1 MNYIKKIINYFIYFM
16 KLLWSIIAYIPTF
29 FIRALTVIIICIFI
43 LSLFSKVSD
52 DIEKG
57 TALFIPMNGILVE
70 QAQEVNSFESLLGGA
85 RKNEIELKNIINIIK
100 AVSNDKKTI
109 TFSGSPDAELDI
121 YLKVIDSSGNIMI
134 SLSNFIGG
142 YPADIFYLSEALN
155 NFKKVDGNKIIAIA
169 DQFSQASYI
178 IASFADEII
187 LHPSGGVLLTGWSS
201 KRVFVKDFLDKL
213 DVRVLEFSKGE
224 YKSATEVFTRSS
236 MSNESK
242 ESNSKLFN
250 VIWKFTSKSI
260 EKNRNLENGFIENY
274 IQNALAQ
281 NHNNTSMA
289 ELALNNGL
297 VDKLMTR
304 VEVEKYLADQFPD
317 EKNDWKFIHYRDYE
331 QNSPEKN
338 KNIIGLVSIAGTIL
352 DGSQPRGSA
361 GGENIS
367 AMIKEARNEKNL
379 KALVLRVNTPGGSA
393 FASEIIREQVL
404 AIKDRGIPI
413 VVSMGG
419 LAASGGYW
427 ISADSDYIFAHES
440 SVTGSIGV
448 AAILFDA
455 QETIK
460 KIGLNEDGVSNS
472 PFAGSLNNGVLLSS
486 PSEEV
491 VDLIQGNVDRL
502 YNDFIEIVANGR
514 GISTEEANLIAKGR
528 VWSGIDALEVG
539 LIDQIGSLDDAID
552 KAKDLAAIKDYY
564 LKEYDKTKNNIS
576 LIIEFLN
583 LFSFKNDLE
592 MRDNIYVNLKNELI
606 SIFKWSKNLN
616 DRNQLYYICDE
627 CIIIN

>member
-100 AVSNDKKTI
+100 AVSNDKKIDTI
-109 TFSGSPDAELDI
+109 
-121 YLKVIDSSGNIMI
+121 VI

-592 MRDNIYVNLKNELI
+592 MRDNLYVNLKNEFI

>member
-1 MNYIKKIINYFIYFM
+1 M
-16 KLLWSIIAYIPTF
+16 KLLWSIISYIPTF
-29 FIRALTVIIICIFI
+29 FIRALTVSIIFIFI
-43 LSLFSKVSD
+43 LSFFSKVSD
-52 DIEKG
+52 DVEEG
-57 TALFIPMNGILVE
+57 TALFIPMNGVLVE
-70 QAQEVNSFESLLGGA
+70 QAQEVSSFESFIGGS
-85 RKNEIELKNIINIIK
+85 RRSEIELKNIINVIK
-100 AVSNDKKTI
+100 AASNDKKINTI
-109 TFSGSPDAELDI
+109 
-121 YLKVIDSSGNIMI
+121 VI
-134 SLSNFIGG
+134 SLSNFLGG

-169 DQFSQASYI
+169 DQYSQASYI

-187 LHPSGGVLLTGWSS
+187 LHPSGGVMLTGWSS
-201 KRVFVKDFLDKL
+201 KRVFVSDFLDKL
-213 DVRVLEFSKGE
+213 DVKVLEFSKGE

-242 ESNSKLFN
+242 ESNSKLFR
-250 VIWKFTSKSI
+250 VIWEFTSKSI
-260 EKNRNLENGFIENY
+260 EKNRNLKNGFIENY
-274 IQNALAQ
+274 IQNALIQ
-281 NHNNTSMA
+281 NYNDTSMA
-289 ELALNNGL
+289 ELALKKGL

-317 EKNDWKFIHYRDYE
+317 EKNDWKFIDYRDYK

-338 KNIIGLVSIAGTIL
+338 KNIIGVVSVAGTIL

-367 AMIKEARNEKNL
+367 AMIKKARNEKNL

-427 ISADSDYIFAHES
+427 ISANSDYIFAHES
-440 SVTGSIGV
+440 SITGSIGV

-460 KIGLNEDGVSNS
+460 KLGLNEDGVSNS
-472 PFAGSLNNGVLLSS
+472 PFAGSLNSGVLLSS

-491 VDLIQGNVDRL
+491 IDLIQGNVDRL
-502 YNDFIEIVANGR
+502 YNDFIEIVSNGR
-514 GISTEEANLIAKGR
+514 GISIEEANLIAKGR
-528 VWSGIDALEVG
+528 VWSGIDALDVG
-539 LIDQIGSLDDAID
+539 LIDQIGSFDDAID
-552 KAKDLAAIKDYY
+552 KAKDLAAIKNYY

-592 MRDNIYVNLKNELI
+592 MRDNLYVNLKNEFI

>member
-85 RKNEIELKNIINIIK
+85 RKNEIELKNIINTIK
-100 AVSNDKKTI
+100 AVSNDKKIDTI
-109 TFSGSPDAELDI
+109 
-121 YLKVIDSSGNIMI
+121 VI

>member
-1 MNYIKKIINYFIYFM
+1 M
-16 KLLWSIIAYIPTF
+16 KLLWSIISYIPTF
-29 FIRALTVIIICIFI
+29 FIRALTVSIIFIFI
-43 LSLFSKVSD
+43 LSFFSKVSD
-52 DIEKG
+52 DVEEG
-57 TALFIPMNGILVE
+57 TALFIPMNGVLVE
-70 QAQEVNSFESLLGGA
+70 QAQEVSSFESFIGGS
-85 RKNEIELKNIINIIK
+85 RRSEIELKNIINVIK
-100 AVSNDKKTI
+100 AASNDKKINTI
-109 TFSGSPDAELDI
+109 
-121 YLKVIDSSGNIMI
+121 VI
-134 SLSNFIGG
+134 SLSNFLGG
-142 YPADIFYLSEALN
+142 YPADIFYLSGALN

-169 DQFSQASYI
+169 DQYSQASYI

-187 LHPSGGVLLTGWSS
+187 LHPSGGVMLTGWSS
-201 KRVFVKDFLDKL
+201 KRVFVSDFLDKL
-213 DVRVLEFSKGE
+213 DVKVLEFSKGE

-242 ESNSKLFN
+242 ESNSKLFR
-250 VIWKFTSKSI
+250 VIWEFTSKSI
-260 EKNRNLENGFIENY
+260 EKNRNLKNGFIENY
-274 IQNALAQ
+274 IQNALSQ
-281 NHNNTSMA
+281 NYNDTSMA
-289 ELALNNGL
+289 ELALKKGL

-317 EKNDWKFIHYRDYE
+317 EKNDWKFIDYRDYK
-331 QNSPEKN
+331 QNSPEKS
-338 KNIIGLVSIAGTIL
+338 KNIIGVVSIAGTIL

-367 AMIKEARNEKNL
+367 AMIKKARNEKNL

-427 ISADSDYIFAHES
+427 ISANSDYIFAHES
-440 SVTGSIGV
+440 SITGSIGV

-460 KIGLNEDGVSNS
+460 KLGLNEDGVSNS
-472 PFAGSLNNGVLLSS
+472 PFAGSLNSGVLLSS

-502 YNDFIEIVANGR
+502 YNDFIEIVSNGR
-514 GISTEEANLIAKGR
+514 GISIEEANLIAKGR

-539 LIDQIGSLDDAID
+539 LIDQIGSFDDAID
-552 KAKDLAAIKDYY
+552 KAKDLAAIKNYY

-592 MRDNIYVNLKNELI
+592 MRDNLYVNLKNEFI

>member
-70 QAQEVNSFESLLGGA
+70 QAQEVNSFESFLGGA
-85 RKNEIELKNIINIIK
+85 RKSEIELKNIINIIK
-100 AVSNDKKTI
+100 AVSNDKKIDTI
-109 TFSGSPDAELDI
+109 
-121 YLKVIDSSGNIMI
+121 VI

-274 IQNALAQ
+274 IQNALPQ

-331 QNSPEKN
+331 QNLPEKN

-472 PFAGSLNNGVLLSS
+472 PFTGSLNNGVLLSS

-514 GISTEEANLIAKGR
+514 GISIEEANLIAKGR
-528 VWSGIDALEVG
+528 VWSGVDALEVG

-583 LFSFKNDLE
+583 LFSYKNDLE

>member
-70 QAQEVNSFESLLGGA
+70 QAQEVNSFESFLGGA

-100 AVSNDKKTI
+100 AVSNDKKIDTI
-109 TFSGSPDAELDI
+109 
-121 YLKVIDSSGNIMI
+121 VI

-502 YNDFIEIVANGR
+502 YNDFIEIVVNGR
-514 GISTEEANLIAKGR
+514 GISIEEANLIAKGR
-528 VWSGIDALEVG
+528 VWSGVDALEVG

-583 LFSFKNDLE
+583 LFSYKNDLE
-592 MRDNIYVNLKNELI
+592 MRDNIYVNLKNEFI

>member
-70 QAQEVNSFESLLGGA
+70 QAQEVNSFESFLGGA

-100 AVSNDKKTI
+100 AVSNDKKIDTI
-109 TFSGSPDAELDI
+109 
-121 YLKVIDSSGNIMI
+121 VI

-274 IQNALAQ
+274 IQNALNQ
-281 NHNNTSMA
+281 NHNNISMA
-289 ELALNNGL
+289 ELALNNGF

-317 EKNDWKFIHYRDYE
+317 ENNDWKFIHYRDYE

-472 PFAGSLNNGVLLSS
+472 PFSGSLNNGVVLSS

-502 YNDFIEIVANGR
+502 YNDFIEIVVNGR
-514 GISTEEANLIAKGR
+514 GISIEEANLIAKGR
-528 VWSGIDALEVG
+528 VWSGVDALEVG

-583 LFSFKNDLE
+583 LFSYKNDLE
-592 MRDNIYVNLKNELI
+592 MRDNIYVNLKNEFI

>member
-100 AVSNDKKTI
+100 AVSNDKKIDTI
-109 TFSGSPDAELDI
+109 
-121 YLKVIDSSGNIMI
+121 VI

-274 IQNALAQ
+274 IQNALPQ

-331 QNSPEKN
+331 QNLPEKN

-491 VDLIQGNVDRL
+491 VDLVQGNVDRL

-514 GISTEEANLIAKGR
+514 GISIEEANLIAKGR
-528 VWSGIDALEVG
+528 VWSGVDALEVG

-592 MRDNIYVNLKNELI
+592 MRDNLYVNLKNEFI

>member
-1 MNYIKKIINYFIYFM
+1 M
-16 KLLWSIIAYIPTF
+16 KLLWSIISYIPTF
-29 FIRALTVIIICIFI
+29 FIRALTVSIIFIFI
-43 LSLFSKVSD
+43 LSFFSKVSD
-52 DIEKG
+52 DVEEG
-57 TALFIPMNGILVE
+57 TALFIPMNGVLVE
-70 QAQEVNSFESLLGGA
+70 QAQEVSSFESFIGGS
-85 RKNEIELKNIINIIK
+85 RRSEIELKNIINVIK
-100 AVSNDKKTI
+100 AASNDKKINTI
-109 TFSGSPDAELDI
+109 
-121 YLKVIDSSGNIMI
+121 VI
-134 SLSNFIGG
+134 SLSNFLGG

-169 DQFSQASYI
+169 DQYSQASYI

-187 LHPSGGVLLTGWSS
+187 LHPSGGVMLTGWSS
-201 KRVFVKDFLDKL
+201 KRVFVSDFLDKL
-213 DVRVLEFSKGE
+213 DVKVLEFSKGE

-242 ESNSKLFN
+242 ESNSKLFR
-250 VIWKFTSKSI
+250 VIWEFTSKSI
-260 EKNRNLENGFIENY
+260 EKNRNLKNGFIENY
-274 IQNALAQ
+274 IQNALIQ
-281 NHNNTSMA
+281 NYNDTSMA
-289 ELALNNGL
+289 ELALKKGL

-317 EKNDWKFIHYRDYE
+317 EKNDWKFIDYRDYK

-338 KNIIGLVSIAGTIL
+338 KNIIGVVSVAGTIL

-367 AMIKEARNEKNL
+367 AMIKKARNEKNL

-427 ISADSDYIFAHES
+427 ISANSDYIFAHES
-440 SVTGSIGV
+440 TITGSIGV

-460 KIGLNEDGVSNS
+460 KLGLNEDGVSNS
-472 PFAGSLNNGVLLSS
+472 PFAGSLNSGVLLSS

-502 YNDFIEIVANGR
+502 YNDFIEIVSNGR
-514 GISTEEANLIAKGR
+514 GISIEEANLIAKGR

-539 LIDQIGSLDDAID
+539 LIDQIGSFDDAID
-552 KAKDLAAIKDYY
+552 KAKDLAAIKNYY

-592 MRDNIYVNLKNELI
+592 MRDNLYVNLKNEFI

>member
-70 QAQEVNSFESLLGGA
+70 QAQVNSFESLLGGA

-100 AVSNDKKTI
+100 AVSNDKKIDTI
-109 TFSGSPDAELDI
+109 
-121 YLKVIDSSGNIMI
+121 VI

-331 QNSPEKN
+331 QNLPEKN

-514 GISTEEANLIAKGR
+514 GISIEEANLIAKGR
-528 VWSGIDALEVG
+528 VWSGVDALEVG

-583 LFSFKNDLE
+583 LFSYKNDLE
-592 MRDNIYVNLKNELI
+592 MRDNIYFNLKNELI

>member
-70 QAQEVNSFESLLGGA
+70 QAQEVNSFESFLGGA

-100 AVSNDKKTI
+100 AVSNDKKIDTI
-109 TFSGSPDAELDI
+109 
-121 YLKVIDSSGNIMI
+121 VI

-514 GISTEEANLIAKGR
+514 GISTEEASLIAKGR
-528 VWSGIDALEVG
+528 VWSGVDALEVG

-583 LFSFKNDLE
+583 LFSYKNDLE

>member
-16 KLLWSIIAYIPTF
+16 KLLWSFIAYIPTF

-70 QAQEVNSFESLLGGA
+70 QAQEVNSFESFLGGA

-100 AVSNDKKTI
+100 AVSNDKKIDTI
-109 TFSGSPDAELDI
+109 
-121 YLKVIDSSGNIMI
+121 VI

-224 YKSATEVFTRSS
+224 YKSANEVFTRSS

-289 ELALNNGL
+289 ELALNKGL

-514 GISTEEANLIAKGR
+514 GISIEEANLIAKGR

>member
-70 QAQEVNSFESLLGGA
+70 QAQEVNSFESFLGGA
-85 RKNEIELKNIINIIK
+85 RKSEIELKNIINIIK
-100 AVSNDKKTI
+100 AVSNDKKIDTI
-109 TFSGSPDAELDI
+109 
-121 YLKVIDSSGNIMI
+121 VI

-304 VEVEKYLADQFPD
+304 VEVEKYLSDQFPD

-331 QNSPEKN
+331 QDSPEKN

-514 GISTEEANLIAKGR
+514 GISIEEANLIAKGR
-528 VWSGIDALEVG
+528 VWSGVDALEVG

-583 LFSFKNDLE
+583 LFSYKNDLE
-592 MRDNIYVNLKNELI
+592 MRDNIYFNLKNELI

>member
-70 QAQEVNSFESLLGGA
+70 QAQEVNSFESFLGGA
-85 RKNEIELKNIINIIK
+85 RKSEIELKNIINIIK
-100 AVSNDKKTI
+100 AVSNDKKIDTI
-109 TFSGSPDAELDI
+109 
-121 YLKVIDSSGNIMI
+121 VI

-274 IQNALAQ
+274 IQNALPQ

-331 QNSPEKN
+331 QNLPEKN

-514 GISTEEANLIAKGR
+514 GISIEEANLIAKGR
-528 VWSGIDALEVG
+528 VWSGVDALEVG

-583 LFSFKNDLE
+583 LFSYKNDLE

>member
-100 AVSNDKKTI
+100 AVSNDKKIDTI
-109 TFSGSPDAELDI
+109 
-121 YLKVIDSSGNIMI
+121 VI

-274 IQNALAQ
+274 IQNALNQ

-331 QNSPEKN
+331 QNLPEKN

-514 GISTEEANLIAKGR
+514 GISIEEANLIAKGR
-528 VWSGIDALEVG
+528 VWSGVDALEVG

-583 LFSFKNDLE
+583 LFSYKNDLE

>member
-1 MNYIKKIINYFIYFM
+1 M
-16 KLLWSIIAYIPTF
+16 
-29 FIRALTVIIICIFI
+29 
-43 LSLFSKVSD
+43 
-52 DIEKG
+52 
-57 TALFIPMNGILVE
+57 
-70 QAQEVNSFESLLGGA
+70 
-85 RKNEIELKNIINIIK
+85 
-100 AVSNDKKTI
+100 
-109 TFSGSPDAELDI
+109 
-121 YLKVIDSSGNIMI
+121 
-134 SLSNFIGG
+134 
-142 YPADIFYLSEALN
+142 
-155 NFKKVDGNKIIAIA
+155 
-169 DQFSQASYI
+169 
-178 IASFADEII
+178 
-187 LHPSGGVLLTGWSS
+187 
-201 KRVFVKDFLDKL
+201 
-213 DVRVLEFSKGE
+213 
-224 YKSATEVFTRSS
+224 
-236 MSNESK
+236 
-242 ESNSKLFN
+242 
-250 VIWKFTSKSI
+250 
-260 EKNRNLENGFIENY
+260 ENGFIENY

-491 VDLIQGNVDRL
+491 VDLVQGNVDRL

-552 KAKDLAAIKDYY
+552 KAKDLAAIKDYH

>member
-16 KLLWSIIAYIPTF
+16 KLLWSIIVYIPTF

-43 LSLFSKVSD
+43 LSLFSKVSN

-70 QAQEVNSFESLLGGA
+70 QAQEVNSFETFLGGT
-85 RKNEIELKNIINIIK
+85 RKNEIELKNIINVIK
-100 AVSNDKKTI
+100 AVSNDKKIDTI
-109 TFSGSPDAELDI
+109 
-121 YLKVIDSSGNIMI
+121 VI
-134 SLSNFIGG
+134 SLSNFVGG

-187 LHPSGGVLLTGWSS
+187 LHPSGDVLLTGWSS

-213 DVRVLEFSKGE
+213 DVKVLEFSKGE

-250 VIWKFTSKSI
+250 IIWKFTSKSI

-281 NHNNTSMA
+281 NHNSTSMA

-317 EKNDWKFIHYRDYE
+317 EKNDWKFIHYRNYE
-331 QNSPEKN
+331 QNSPKKN

-404 AIKDRGIPI
+404 AIKDLGIPI

-455 QETIK
+455 QESIK

-514 GISTEEANLIAKGR
+514 GISIEEANLIAKGR
-528 VWSGIDALEVG
+528 VWSGVDALEVG

-592 MRDNIYVNLKNELI
+592 IRDNIYINLKNELI

>member
-1 MNYIKKIINYFIYFM
+1 M

-100 AVSNDKKTI
+100 AVSNDKKIDTI
-109 TFSGSPDAELDI
+109 
-121 YLKVIDSSGNIMI
+121 VI

-514 GISTEEANLIAKGR
+514 GISIEEANLIAKGR

>member
-70 QAQEVNSFESLLGGA
+70 QAQEVNSFESFLGGA

-100 AVSNDKKTI
+100 AVSNDKKIDTI
-109 TFSGSPDAELDI
+109 
-121 YLKVIDSSGNIMI
+121 VI

-331 QNSPEKN
+331 QNLPEKN

-528 VWSGIDALEVG
+528 VWSGVDALEVG

-583 LFSFKNDLE
+583 LFSYKNDLE

>member
-1 MNYIKKIINYFIYFM
+1 
-16 KLLWSIIAYIPTF
+16 
-29 FIRALTVIIICIFI
+29 
-43 LSLFSKVSD
+43 
-52 DIEKG
+52 
-57 TALFIPMNGILVE
+57 MNGILVE
-70 QAQEVNSFESLLGGA
+70 QAQEVNNFESLLGGA

-100 AVSNDKKTI
+100 AVSNDKKIDTI
-109 TFSGSPDAELDI
+109 
-121 YLKVIDSSGNIMI
+121 VI

-331 QNSPEKN
+331 QNLPEKN

-514 GISTEEANLIAKGR
+514 GISIEEANLIAKGR
-528 VWSGIDALEVG
+528 VWSGVDALEVG
-539 LIDQIGSLDDAID
+539 LIDQIGSFDDAVD

-583 LFSFKNDLE
+583 LFSYKNDLE
-592 MRDNIYVNLKNELI
+592 MRDNIYFNLKNELI

>member
-70 QAQEVNSFESLLGGA
+70 QAQEVNSFESFLGGA

-100 AVSNDKKTI
+100 AVSNDKKIDTI
-109 TFSGSPDAELDI
+109 
-121 YLKVIDSSGNIMI
+121 VI

-331 QNSPEKN
+331 QNLPEKN

>member
-100 AVSNDKKTI
+100 AVSNDKKIDTI
-109 TFSGSPDAELDI
+109 
-121 YLKVIDSSGNIMI
+121 VI

-274 IQNALAQ
+274 IQNALNQ
-281 NHNNTSMA
+281 NHNNISMA
-289 ELALNNGL
+289 ELALNNGF

-583 LFSFKNDLE
+583 FFSYKNNLE
-592 MRDNIYVNLKNELI
+592 M
-606 SIFKWSKNLN
+606 
-616 DRNQLYYICDE
+616 
-627 CIIIN
+627 

>member
-70 QAQEVNSFESLLGGA
+70 QAQEVNSFESFLGGA

-100 AVSNDKKTI
+100 AVSNDKKIDTI
-109 TFSGSPDAELDI
+109 
-121 YLKVIDSSGNIMI
+121 VI

-514 GISTEEANLIAKGR
+514 GISIEEANLIAKGR
-528 VWSGIDALEVG
+528 VWSGVDALEVG

-583 LFSFKNDLE
+583 LFSYKNDLE

>member
-100 AVSNDKKTI
+100 AVSNDKKIDTI
-109 TFSGSPDAELDI
+109 
-121 YLKVIDSSGNIMI
+121 VI

-491 VDLIQGNVDRL
+491 VDLVQGNVDRL

>member
-70 QAQEVNSFESLLGGA
+70 QAQEVNSFESFLGGA
-85 RKNEIELKNIINIIK
+85 RKSEIELKNIINIIK
-100 AVSNDKKTI
+100 AVSNDKKIDTI
-109 TFSGSPDAELDI
+109 
-121 YLKVIDSSGNIMI
+121 VI

-274 IQNALAQ
+274 IQNALPQ

-514 GISTEEANLIAKGR
+514 GISIEEANLIAKGR
-528 VWSGIDALEVG
+528 VWSGVDALEVG

-583 LFSFKNDLE
+583 LFSYKNDLE
-592 MRDNIYVNLKNELI
+592 MRDNIYFNLKNELI

>member
-1 MNYIKKIINYFIYFM
+1 M

-85 RKNEIELKNIINIIK
+85 RKNEIELKNIINTIK
-100 AVSNDKKTI
+100 AVSNDKKIDTI
-109 TFSGSPDAELDI
+109 
-121 YLKVIDSSGNIMI
+121 VI

-274 IQNALAQ
+274 IQNALVQ

>member
-1 MNYIKKIINYFIYFM
+1 M
-16 KLLWSIIAYIPTF
+16 KLLWSIISYIPTF
-29 FIRALTVIIICIFI
+29 FIRALTVTIIFIFI
-43 LSLFSKVSD
+43 LSFFSKVSD
-52 DIEKG
+52 DIEEG
-57 TALFIPMNGILVE
+57 TALFIPMNGVLVE
-70 QAQEVNSFESLLGGA
+70 QAQEVSSFESFIGGS
-85 RKNEIELKNIINIIK
+85 RRSEIELKNIINVIK
-100 AVSNDKKTI
+100 AASNDKKINTI
-109 TFSGSPDAELDI
+109 
-121 YLKVIDSSGNIMI
+121 VI
-134 SLSNFIGG
+134 SLSNFLGG

-169 DQFSQASYI
+169 DQYSQASYI

-187 LHPSGGVLLTGWSS
+187 LHPSGGVMLTGWSS
-201 KRVFVKDFLDKL
+201 KRVFVSDFLDKL
-213 DVRVLEFSKGE
+213 DVKVLEFSKGE

-242 ESNSKLFN
+242 ESNTKLFK
-250 VIWKFTSKSI
+250 VIWEFTSKSI

-274 IQNALAQ
+274 IQNALIQ
-281 NHNNTSMA
+281 NYNDTSMA
-289 ELALNNGL
+289 ELALKKGL

-317 EKNDWKFIHYRDYE
+317 EKNDWKFIDYRDYK

-338 KNIIGLVSIAGTIL
+338 KNIIGVVSVAGTIL

-367 AMIKEARNEKNL
+367 AMIKKARNEKNL

-427 ISADSDYIFAHES
+427 ISANSDYIFAHES
-440 SVTGSIGV
+440 SITGSIGV

-460 KIGLNEDGVSNS
+460 KLGLNEDGVSNS
-472 PFAGSLNNGVLLSS
+472 PFAGSLNSGVLLSS

-502 YNDFIEIVANGR
+502 YNDFIEIVSNGR
-514 GISTEEANLIAKGR
+514 GISIEEANLIAKGR
-528 VWSGIDALEVG
+528 VWSGIDALDVG
-539 LIDQIGSLDDAID
+539 LIDQIGSFDDAID
-552 KAKDLAAIKDYY
+552 KAKDLAAIKNYY

-592 MRDNIYVNLKNELI
+592 MRDNLYVNLKNEFI

-616 DRNQLYYICDE
+616 DRNQLYYICEE
-627 CIIIN
+627 CTIIN

>member
-70 QAQEVNSFESLLGGA
+70 QAQEVNSFESFLGGA
-85 RKNEIELKNIINIIK
+85 RKSEIELKNIINIIK
-100 AVSNDKKTI
+100 AVSNDKKIDTI
-109 TFSGSPDAELDI
+109 
-121 YLKVIDSSGNIMI
+121 VI

-274 IQNALAQ
+274 IQNALPQ

-514 GISTEEANLIAKGR
+514 GISIEEANLIAKGR
-528 VWSGIDALEVG
+528 VWSGVDALEVG

-583 LFSFKNDLE
+583 LFSYKNDLE

>member
-16 KLLWSIIAYIPTF
+16 KLLWSIIVYIPTF

-43 LSLFSKVSD
+43 LSLFSKVSN

-70 QAQEVNSFESLLGGA
+70 QAQEVNSFETFLGGT
-85 RKNEIELKNIINIIK
+85 RKNEIELKNIINVIK
-100 AVSNDKKTI
+100 AVSNDKKIDTI
-109 TFSGSPDAELDI
+109 
-121 YLKVIDSSGNIMI
+121 VI
-134 SLSNFIGG
+134 SLSNFVGG

-187 LHPSGGVLLTGWSS
+187 LHPSGDVLLTGWSS

-213 DVRVLEFSKGE
+213 DVKVLEFSKGE

-250 VIWKFTSKSI
+250 IIWKFTSKSI

-317 EKNDWKFIHYRDYE
+317 EKNDWKFIHYRNYE
-331 QNSPEKN
+331 QNSPKKN

-404 AIKDRGIPI
+404 AIKDLGIPI

-514 GISTEEANLIAKGR
+514 GISIEETNLIAKGR
-528 VWSGIDALEVG
+528 VWSGVEALEVG

-592 MRDNIYVNLKNELI
+592 IRDNIYINLKNELI

>member
-100 AVSNDKKTI
+100 AVSNDKKIDTI
-109 TFSGSPDAELDI
+109 
-121 YLKVIDSSGNIMI
+121 VI

-528 VWSGIDALEVG
+528 VWSGVDALEVG

>member
-29 FIRALTVIIICIFI
+29 FIRALTVVIICIFI

-70 QAQEVNSFESLLGGA
+70 QAQEVNSFESFLGGA

-100 AVSNDKKTI
+100 AVSNDKKIDTI
-109 TFSGSPDAELDI
+109 
-121 YLKVIDSSGNIMI
+121 VI

-274 IQNALAQ
+274 IQNALVQ

>member
-100 AVSNDKKTI
+100 AVSNDKKIDTI
-109 TFSGSPDAELDI
+109 
-121 YLKVIDSSGNIMI
+121 VI

-274 IQNALAQ
+274 IQNALNQ
-281 NHNNTSMA
+281 NHNNISMA

-592 MRDNIYVNLKNELI
+592 MRDNIYFNLKNELI

>member
-1 MNYIKKIINYFIYFM
+1 M
-16 KLLWSIIAYIPTF
+16 KLLWSIISYIPTF
-29 FIRALTVIIICIFI
+29 FIRALTVSIIFIFI
-43 LSLFSKVSD
+43 LSFFSKVSD
-52 DIEKG
+52 DVEEG
-57 TALFIPMNGILVE
+57 TALFIPMNGVLVE
-70 QAQEVNSFESLLGGA
+70 QAQELSSFESFIGGS
-85 RKNEIELKNIINIIK
+85 RRSEIELKNIINVIK
-100 AVSNDKKTI
+100 AASNDKKINTI
-109 TFSGSPDAELDI
+109 
-121 YLKVIDSSGNIMI
+121 VI
-134 SLSNFIGG
+134 SLSNFLGG

-169 DQFSQASYI
+169 DQYSQASYI

-187 LHPSGGVLLTGWSS
+187 LHPSGGVMLTGWSS
-201 KRVFVKDFLDKL
+201 KRVFVSDFLDKL
-213 DVRVLEFSKGE
+213 DVKVLEFSKGE

-242 ESNSKLFN
+242 ESNSKLFR
-250 VIWKFTSKSI
+250 VIWEFTSKSI
-260 EKNRNLENGFIENY
+260 EKNRNLKNGFIENY
-274 IQNALAQ
+274 IQNALIQ
-281 NHNNTSMA
+281 NYNDTSMA
-289 ELALNNGL
+289 ELALKKGL

-317 EKNDWKFIHYRDYE
+317 EKNDWKFIDYRDYK

-338 KNIIGLVSIAGTIL
+338 KNIIGVVSIAGTIL

-367 AMIKEARNEKNL
+367 AMIKKARNEKNL

-427 ISADSDYIFAHES
+427 ISANSDYIFAHES
-440 SVTGSIGV
+440 SITGSIGV

-460 KIGLNEDGVSNS
+460 KLGLNEDGVSNS
-472 PFAGSLNNGVLLSS
+472 PFAGSLNSGVLLSS

-502 YNDFIEIVANGR
+502 YNDFIEIVSNGR
-514 GISTEEANLIAKGR
+514 GISIEEANLIAKGR
-528 VWSGIDALEVG
+528 VWSGIDALDVG
-539 LIDQIGSLDDAID
+539 LIDQIGSFDDAID
-552 KAKDLAAIKDYY
+552 KAKDLAAIKNYY

-592 MRDNIYVNLKNELI
+592 MRDNLYVNLKNEFI

>member
-100 AVSNDKKTI
+100 AVSNDKKIDTI
-109 TFSGSPDAELDI
+109 
-121 YLKVIDSSGNIMI
+121 VI

-289 ELALNNGL
+289 ELALNKGL

-502 YNDFIEIVANGR
+502 YNNFIEIVANGR
-514 GISTEEANLIAKGR
+514 GISIEEANLIAKGR

>member
-70 QAQEVNSFESLLGGA
+70 QAQEVNSFESFLGGA
-85 RKNEIELKNIINIIK
+85 RKSEIELKSIINIIK
-100 AVSNDKKTI
+100 AVSNDKKIDTI
-109 TFSGSPDAELDI
+109 
-121 YLKVIDSSGNIMI
+121 VI

-187 LHPSGGVLLTGWSS
+187 LHPSGGVLLTGWTS

-274 IQNALAQ
+274 IQNALPQ

-331 QNSPEKN
+331 QNLPEKN

-514 GISTEEANLIAKGR
+514 GISIEEANLIAKGR
-528 VWSGIDALEVG
+528 VWSGVDALEVG

-583 LFSFKNDLE
+583 LFSYKNDLE
-592 MRDNIYVNLKNELI
+592 MRDNIYFNLKNELI

>member
-70 QAQEVNSFESLLGGA
+70 QAQEVNSFESFLGGA
-85 RKNEIELKNIINIIK
+85 RKSEIELKNIINIIK
-100 AVSNDKKTI
+100 AVSNDKKIDTI
-109 TFSGSPDAELDI
+109 
-121 YLKVIDSSGNIMI
+121 VI

-187 LHPSGGVLLTGWSS
+187 LHPSGGVLLTGWTS

-331 QNSPEKN
+331 QNLPEKN

-514 GISTEEANLIAKGR
+514 GISIEEANLIAKGR
-528 VWSGIDALEVG
+528 VWSGVDALEVG

-583 LFSFKNDLE
+583 LFSYKNDLE
-592 MRDNIYVNLKNELI
+592 MRDNIYFNLKNELI

>member
-1 MNYIKKIINYFIYFM
+1 M
-16 KLLWSIIAYIPTF
+16 KLLWSIISYIPTF
-29 FIRALTVIIICIFI
+29 FIRALTVSIIFIFI
-43 LSLFSKVSD
+43 LSFFSKVSD
-52 DIEKG
+52 DVEEG
-57 TALFIPMNGILVE
+57 TALFIPMNGVLVE
-70 QAQEVNSFESLLGGA
+70 QAQELSSFESFIGGS
-85 RKNEIELKNIINIIK
+85 RRSEIELKNIINVIK
-100 AVSNDKKTI
+100 AASNDKKINTI
-109 TFSGSPDAELDI
+109 
-121 YLKVIDSSGNIMI
+121 VI
-134 SLSNFIGG
+134 SLSNFLGG

-169 DQFSQASYI
+169 DQYSQASYI

-187 LHPSGGVLLTGWSS
+187 LHPSGGVMLTGWSS
-201 KRVFVKDFLDKL
+201 KRVFVSDFLDKL
-213 DVRVLEFSKGE
+213 DVKVLEFSKGE

-242 ESNSKLFN
+242 ESNSKLFR
-250 VIWKFTSKSI
+250 VIWEFTSKSI
-260 EKNRNLENGFIENY
+260 EKNRNLKNGFIENY
-274 IQNALAQ
+274 IQNALIQ
-281 NHNNTSMA
+281 NYNDTSMA
-289 ELALNNGL
+289 ELALKKGL

-304 VEVEKYLADQFPD
+304 VEVEKYLGDQFPD
-317 EKNDWKFIHYRDYE
+317 EKNDWKFIDYRDYK

-338 KNIIGLVSIAGTIL
+338 KNIIGVVSVAGTIL

-367 AMIKEARNEKNL
+367 AMIKKARNEKNL
-379 KALVLRVNTPGGSA
+379 KALILRVNTPGGSA

-427 ISADSDYIFAHES
+427 ISANSDYIFAHES
-440 SVTGSIGV
+440 SITGSIGV

-460 KIGLNEDGVSNS
+460 KLGLNEDGVSNS
-472 PFAGSLNNGVLLSS
+472 PFAGSLNSGVLLSS

-502 YNDFIEIVANGR
+502 YNDFIEIVSNGR
-514 GISTEEANLIAKGR
+514 GISIEEANLIAKGR
-528 VWSGIDALEVG
+528 VWSGIDALDVG
-539 LIDQIGSLDDAID
+539 LIDQIGSFDDAID
-552 KAKDLAAIKDYY
+552 KAKDLAAIKNYY

-592 MRDNIYVNLKNELI
+592 MRDNLYVNLKNEFI

>member
-70 QAQEVNSFESLLGGA
+70 QAQEVNSFESFLGGA

-100 AVSNDKKTI
+100 AVSNDKKIDTI
-109 TFSGSPDAELDI
+109 
-121 YLKVIDSSGNIMI
+121 VI

-274 IQNALAQ
+274 IQNALNQ

-514 GISTEEANLIAKGR
+514 GISIEEANLIAKGR
-528 VWSGIDALEVG
+528 VWSGVDALEVG

-552 KAKDLAAIKDYY
+552 KAKDLAVIKDYY

-583 LFSFKNDLE
+583 LFSYKNDLE